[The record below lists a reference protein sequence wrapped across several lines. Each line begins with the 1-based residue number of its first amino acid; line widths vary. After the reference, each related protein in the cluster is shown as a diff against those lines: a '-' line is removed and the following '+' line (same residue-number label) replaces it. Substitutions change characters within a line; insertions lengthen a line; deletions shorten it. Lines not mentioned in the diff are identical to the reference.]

1 MSASVDPGA
10 GQSLTVEDVRLGHC
24 YIDGRWQPIDA
35 PGGRQIL
42 VNPATGA
49 SLAEA
54 PLASI
59 DDVDKALSAATRASA
74 SWRAIPPADRGGILD
89 GIAEGLAAR
98 REALIDLSVWNN
110 GKIRAEAAID
120 LDDAIA
126 SYRHYAQAARRL
138 ETQEALGQADAD
150 HQLYRCHEPVG
161 VSALIV
167 PWNFPMV
174 TTAWKLAPA
183 LAAGCSVVLKPS
195 EITLLPELVLGDIA
209 TEAGL
214 PAGLLNIVPG
224 GAAVGQAMVD
234 DPRVRKVSFTG
245 SNAIGTQVMQ
255 KAATRLQ
262 KISLE
267 LGGKS
272 PIVVFE
278 DVDLDWAVD
287 QVISGIF
294 FNTGQM
300 CSATS
305 RLIVAES
312 IADDFHARLKTASQA
327 LRVGPGDDARS
338 DMGPLVSKTQFERVS
353 QFLAIAEHEHL
364 DCLTGGRTLGGDG
377 FFMVPTVYTD
387 VPAASRLWREEIFGP
402 VLVTAR
408 FDDEADAIR
417 LANDT
422 QYGLAA
428 TVLSRD
434 TVRGWRVMEAIEAGA
449 QWLNDYQLA
458 VPAGGWGGYKQSGL
472 GRELGAEG
480 LHAYQE
486 TKYIVIPNDAGGQ

>member
-1 MSASVDPGA
+1 M
-10 GQSLTVEDVRLGHC
+10 
-24 YIDGRWQPIDA
+24 
-35 PGGRQIL
+35 L
-42 VNPATGA
+42 VNPATGEP
-49 SLAEA
+49 LAEA
-54 PLASI
+54 PLASL
-59 DDVDKALSAATRASA
+59 DDVDQALSAANMVDA
-74 SWRAIPPADRGGILD
+74 SWRKTPPAERGAILD
-89 GIAEGLAAR
+89 RIADGLVAR
-98 REALIDLSVWNN
+98 RDALIELSVWNN

-126 SYRHYAQAARRL
+126 SYRHYAEAARHL
-138 ETQEALGQADAD
+138 ETQETLGQADAD
-150 HQLYRCHEPVG
+150 HQLYRCREPVG

-183 LAAGCSVVLKPS
+183 LAAGCPVVLKPS

-214 PAGLLNIVPG
+214 PAGVLNIVPG
-224 GAAVGQAMVD
+224 GAAAGQAMVD

-278 DVDLDWAVD
+278 DVDLDWAVE
-287 QVISGIF
+287 QVIGGIF
-294 FNTGQM
+294 FNAGQM

-305 RLIVAES
+305 RLIIAES
-312 IADDFHARLKTASQA
+312 IAEDFYARLKTAAEA
-327 LRVGPGDDARS
+327 LRIGPGDDATS
-338 DMGPLVSKTQFERVS
+338 DMGPLVSKTQCARVS
-353 QFLAIAEHEHL
+353 EYLTIAEQERLH
-364 DCLTGGRTLGGDG
+364 CLTGGRAFAGEG
-377 FFMVPTVYTD
+377 FFVTPTVYTD
-387 VPAASRLWREEIFGP
+387 VPATSRLWREEIFGP

-408 FDDEADAIR
+408 FADEADAIR

-422 QYGLAA
+422 HYGLAA

-434 TVRGWRVMEAIEAGA
+434 TARGWRVMSEIEAGA
-449 QWLNDYQLA
+449 QWLNDYQLV
-458 VPAGGWGGYKQSGL
+458 VPAGGWGGYKQSGI

-486 TKYIVIPNDAGGQ
+486 TKYIVVPNGTGTK